1 MPTTY
6 RKLLYSHFQDLSFK
20 ISSGVLSRLSKIFW
34 FFLCVFCFFLFLFP
48 VFFNRAG
55 KLYLLHFVEEGTF
68 YVKLILLI
76 LLFLIAKKKIG

>member
-20 ISSGVLSRLSKIFW
+20 ISSGVLSRLSKIFS

-68 YVKLILLI
+68 YVKLILI
-76 LLFLIAKKKIG
+76 LLFLIAKKKVG